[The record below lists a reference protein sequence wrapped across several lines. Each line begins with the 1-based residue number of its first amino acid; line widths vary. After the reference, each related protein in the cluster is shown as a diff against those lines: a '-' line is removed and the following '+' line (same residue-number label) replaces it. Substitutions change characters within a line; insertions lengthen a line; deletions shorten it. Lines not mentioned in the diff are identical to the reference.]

1 MDEPAI
7 AKRCG
12 TARRSQAGARMKASG
27 DFLFEVGCEEIPARL
42 IPKASAELQQILEKY
57 FSTTGILIDP
67 LESFGAPRRLTA
79 ISRAVLLRQPDQEKE
94 ILGPPKSVAFDNVG
108 APTRA
113 AESFAEKQ
121 GIAVGKLRIVQTPRG
136 EYLAAKQI
144 IRGREAREILA
155 EILPQALRELSFPRS
170 MYWTGKAGARFVR
183 PVRWLVALLGGKV
196 VPVEFGG
203 VRAGNASKGHRFL
216 SRAPIRLIGPQDYF
230 AKLRRNFVLADP
242 VARRK
247 KIVQEIRALTAQKKW
262 RVRPDEG
269 LTELVTYLNEYPTVI
284 AGDFAAEFLE
294 LPSEILITVMRDHQK
309 YFAVENSAGELQPHF
324 LAAINLDRDRAGLVR
339 AGHERVLRA
348 RLADARFFW
357 EMDQKIRLGDY
368 LAKLAHITFESR
380 LGSYRDKTERIQDL
394 ARWVAGSWF
403 DSGVH
408 GSDVGAANRA
418 AELAKCDLATEMVRE
433 FTELQGIVGGLYAQ
447 AQGEEQEVAWAVY
460 DHYKP
465 AVAEDSIPRNK
476 TGCAV
481 SVADKLDT
489 LVACFAVGIVPT
501 GSSDPFGLR
510 RAASGIVQII
520 LELEIAFSL
529 SAAISAASKGLAEHK
544 PKISVSPDAE
554 ARVLEFI
561 LDRAKYWL
569 REKQGLAYDE
579 VNAAMAAGADDLV
592 DVRKRVLALRAIRRT
607 KNFEP
612 LAIAFKRIHNILEK
626 AGGDGSRAKAAAP
639 ELFKEVAEKNLYHAA
654 ETARAEVTEHKRAG
668 RYREALEA
676 IAELRPAVDR
686 FFDEVLVM
694 AEDEATRKNRLGLLA
709 MLRKEFST
717 IADFSLMVPETK

>member
-1 MDEPAI
+1 
-7 AKRCG
+7 
-12 TARRSQAGARMKASG
+12 MKGSG
-27 DFLFEVGCEEIPARL
+27 EFLFEVGCEEIPARL
-42 IPKASAELQQILEKY
+42 IPKACGELKQILEKY
-57 FSTTGILIDP
+57 FSAAGLIVDP
-67 LESFGAPRRLTA
+67 LEAFGAPRRLTV
-79 ISRAVLLRQPDQEKE
+79 ISKAVLLRQADQEKE
-94 ILGPPKSVAFDNVG
+94 YLGPPKSVAFDNVG

-113 AESFAEKQ
+113 AVSFAEKQ
-121 GIAVGKLRIVQTPRG
+121 GIPLARLQVVQTPRG

-183 PVRWLVALLGGKV
+183 PVRWVVALIGGKV

-203 VRAGNASKGHRFL
+203 VRANNTSRGHRFL
-216 SRAPIRLIGPQDYF
+216 SRAPIRLRGPQDYF

-242 VARRK
+242 VARRR
-247 KIVQEIRALTAQKKW
+247 KITQEIRALTAKKKW
-262 RVRPDEG
+262 RVHADES
-269 LTELVTYLNEYPTVI
+269 LSELVTHLNEYPTVI
-284 AGDFAAEFLE
+284 AGDFAPEFLE

-309 YFAVENSAGELQPHF
+309 YFAVENADGELQPHF
-324 LAAINLDRDRAGLVR
+324 LAVINLDRDRAGLVR

-368 LAKLAHITFESR
+368 LGKLAHITYESR
-380 LGSYRDKTERIQDL
+380 LGSYRDKAERIQQL

-403 DSGVH
+403 DAGVH
-408 GSDVGAANRA
+408 GADVGAATRA

-433 FTELQGIVGGLYAQ
+433 FTELQGIVGGLYAR
-447 AQGEEQEVAWAVY
+447 AQGEEEDVAAAIY

-465 AVAEDSIPRNK
+465 AGADDAIPRNK

-481 SVADKLDT
+481 SIADKLDS

-529 SAAISAASKGLAEHK
+529 SAAISAAAKGLAEHK
-544 PKISVSPDAE
+544 PKIVVSGE
-554 ARVLEFI
+554 EEGRVLEFI

-569 REKQGLAYDE
+569 REKQGFAYDE

-592 DVRKRVLALRAIRRT
+592 DVRKRLMALRAIRHTR
-607 KNFEP
+607 NFEP

-626 AGGDGSRAKAAAP
+626 AGKDGGAAKAASP
-639 ELFKEVAEKNLYHAA
+639 ELFKEAAERNLYHAA
-654 ETARAEVTEHKRAG
+654 ETARAQVAEHKRAG

-676 IAELRPAVDR
+676 IAELRPTVDK

-694 AEDEATRKNRLGLLA
+694 AEDEATRRNRLGLLA

>member
-1 MDEPAI
+1 
-7 AKRCG
+7 
-12 TARRSQAGARMKASG
+12 MKGSG
-27 DFLFEVGCEEIPARL
+27 EFLFEVGCEEIPARL
-42 IPKASAELQQILEKY
+42 IPKACGELKQILEKY
-57 FSTTGILIDP
+57 FSAAGLIVDP
-67 LESFGAPRRLTA
+67 LEAFGAPRRLTV
-79 ISRAVLLRQPDQEKE
+79 ISKAVLLRQADQEKE
-94 ILGPPKSVAFDNVG
+94 YLGPPKSVAFDNVG

-113 AESFAEKQ
+113 AVSFAEKQ
-121 GIAVGKLRIVQTPRG
+121 GIPLARLQVVQTPRG

-183 PVRWLVALLGGKV
+183 PVRWVVALIGGKV

-203 VRAGNASKGHRFL
+203 VRANNTSRGHRFL
-216 SRAPIRLIGPQDYF
+216 SRAPIRLRGPQDYF

-242 VARRK
+242 VARRR
-247 KIVQEIRALTAQKKW
+247 KITQEIRALTAKKKW
-262 RVRPDEG
+262 RVHADES
-269 LTELVTYLNEYPTVI
+269 LSELVTHLNEYPTVI
-284 AGDFAAEFLE
+284 AGDFAPEFLE

-309 YFAVENSAGELQPHF
+309 YFAVENADGELQPHF
-324 LAAINLDRDRAGLVR
+324 LAVINLDRDRAGLVR

-368 LAKLAHITFESR
+368 LGKLAHITYESR
-380 LGSYRDKTERIQDL
+380 LGSYRDKAERIQQL

-403 DSGVH
+403 DAGVH
-408 GSDVGAANRA
+408 GADVGAATRA

-433 FTELQGIVGGLYAQ
+433 FTELQGIVGGLYAR
-447 AQGEEQEVAWAVY
+447 AQGEEEDVAAAIY

-465 AVAEDSIPRNK
+465 AGADDAIPRNK

-481 SVADKLDT
+481 SIADKLDS

-529 SAAISAASKGLAEHK
+529 SAAISAAAKGLAEHK
-544 PKISVSPDAE
+544 PKIAVSGE
-554 ARVLEFI
+554 EEGRVLEFI

-569 REKQGLAYDE
+569 REKQGFAYDE

-592 DVRKRVLALRAIRRT
+592 DVRKRVMALRAIRHTR
-607 KNFEP
+607 NFEP

-626 AGGDGSRAKAAAP
+626 AGKDGGAAKAASP
-639 ELFKEVAEKNLYHAA
+639 ELFKEAAERNLYHAA
-654 ETARAEVTEHKRAG
+654 ETARAQVAEHKRAG

-676 IAELRPAVDR
+676 IAELRPTVDK

-694 AEDEATRKNRLGLLA
+694 AEDEATRRNRLGLLA

>member
-1 MDEPAI
+1 
-7 AKRCG
+7 
-12 TARRSQAGARMKASG
+12 MKGSG
-27 DFLFEVGCEEIPARL
+27 EFLFEVGCEEIPARL
-42 IPKASAELQQILEKY
+42 IPKACGELKQILEKY
-57 FSTTGILIDP
+57 FSAAGLIVDP
-67 LESFGAPRRLTA
+67 LEAFGAPRRLTV
-79 ISRAVLLRQPDQEKE
+79 ISKAVLLRQADQEKE
-94 ILGPPKSVAFDNVG
+94 YLGPPKSVAFDNVG

-113 AESFAEKQ
+113 AVSFAEKQ
-121 GIAVGKLRIVQTPRG
+121 GIPLARLQVVQTPRG

-170 MYWTGKAGARFVR
+170 MYWTGKAGARFIR
-183 PVRWLVALLGGKV
+183 PVRWVVALIGGKV

-203 VRAGNASKGHRFL
+203 VRANNTSRGHRFL
-216 SRAPIRLIGPQDYF
+216 SRAPIRLRGPQDYF

-242 VARRK
+242 VARRR
-247 KIVQEIRALTAQKKW
+247 KITQEIRALTAKKKW
-262 RVRPDEG
+262 RVHADES
-269 LTELVTYLNEYPTVI
+269 LTELVTHLNEYPTVI
-284 AGDFAAEFLE
+284 AGDFAPEFLE

-309 YFAVENSAGELQPHF
+309 YFAVENADGELQPHF
-324 LAAINLDRDRAGLVR
+324 LAVINLDRDRAGLVR

-368 LAKLAHITFESR
+368 LGKLAHITYESR
-380 LGSYRDKTERIQDL
+380 LGSYRDKAERIQQL

-403 DSGVH
+403 DAGVH
-408 GSDVGAANRA
+408 GADVGAATRA

-433 FTELQGIVGGLYAQ
+433 FTELQGIVGGLYAR
-447 AQGEEQEVAWAVY
+447 AQGEEEDVAAAIY

-465 AVAEDSIPRNK
+465 AGADDAIPRNK

-481 SVADKLDT
+481 SIADKLDS

-529 SAAISAASKGLAEHK
+529 SAAISAAAKGLAEHK
-544 PKISVSPDAE
+544 PKIVVSGE
-554 ARVLEFI
+554 EEGRVLEFI

-569 REKQGLAYDE
+569 REKQGFAYDE

-592 DVRKRVLALRAIRRT
+592 DVRKRVMALRAIRHTR
-607 KNFEP
+607 NFEP

-626 AGGDGSRAKAAAP
+626 AGKDGGAAKAASP
-639 ELFKEVAEKNLYHAA
+639 ELFKEAAERNLYHAA
-654 ETARAEVTEHKRAG
+654 ETARAQVAEHKRAG

-676 IAELRPAVDR
+676 IAELRPTVDK

-694 AEDEATRKNRLGLLA
+694 AEDEATRRNRLGLLA